1 MQGSGS
7 LKHKGLVEPGE
18 QQYRYILVPV
28 VYDEG
33 SCARC

>member
-7 LKHKGLVEPGE
+7 LKHKDLAEPGE
-18 QQYRYILVPV
+18 QQYRYILA

-33 SCARC
+33 SCVGC